1 MSDIKVTDSHLT
13 FLGKSYFRGGA
24 PEIEIG
30 SYGEK
35 KTPITKTNY
44 LEVQGKV
51 PATKL
56 KIKECVTVDSNYA
69 GTTEA
74 DLLANI
80 NVFGVFKGSSTTAL
94 KDLKEGKLKLIQLA
108 VDNEDL
114 ESGTNDSPRVI
125 QNLIDYG
132 DDARIVDTLFL
143 VVEASVAKS
152 FEASKSIDLSVNAG
166 VAKVS
171 AEGGVSS
178 SGSSSITLSKGSA
191 FAYGLVKIKWDA
203 NQKKNKTKIVK
214 LTDDQWSLS

>member
-1 MSDIKVTDSHLT
+1 MADIKVTDSHLT

-24 PEIEIG
+24 TEVEIG

-35 KTPITKTNY
+35 KTPITKINY
-44 LEVQGKV
+44 VEVQGKV
-51 PATKL
+51 PAPKL
-56 KIKECVTVDSNYA
+56 KIKECVTVESDYT

-80 NVFGVFKGSSTTAL
+80 NVVGVFKGSSNTSL

-114 ESGTNDSPRVI
+114 ESATNASPKVI

-132 DDARIVDTLFL
+132 DDARIVDTLFV
-143 VVEASVAKS
+143 VVEASIAKN
-152 FEASKSIDLSVNAG
+152 FEADKSLSLSANAG
-166 VAKVS
+166 VVKVS
-171 AEGGVSS
+171 ADGGVSG
-178 SGSSSITLSKGSA
+178 SGSTSITLSKGSA
-191 FAYGLVKIKWDA
+191 FAYGLVKIQWDA
-203 NQKKNKTKIVK
+203 TQKKNKTRIVK

>member
-24 PEIEIG
+24 PEIEMG

-56 KIKECVTVDSNYA
+56 KIKESVTVDSSYV

-74 DLLANI
+74 NLLANI
-80 NVFGVFKGSSTTAL
+80 NAFDVFKGSSNTAL
-94 KDLKEGKLKLIQLA
+94 KDLKEGKLKFIQLA

-114 ESGTNDSPRVI
+114 EAGANDSPRVI
-125 QNLIDYG
+125 QNLVNYG
-132 DDARIVDTLFL
+132 DNARIVDTLF
-143 VVEASVAKS
+143 VVIEASVAKS
-152 FEASKSIDLSVNAG
+152 FEASKSFNLSVNAS

-171 AEGGVSS
+171 ADGGVGS
-178 SGSSSITLSKGSA
+178 SGSSSIMLSKGSA
-191 FAYGLVKIKWDA
+191 FAGRVA
-203 NQKKNKTKIVK
+203 NSGAGRRMGCARPQFHT
-214 LTDDQWSLS
+214 

>member
-24 PEIEIG
+24 PEIEMG

-56 KIKECVTVDSNYA
+56 KIKECVTVDSSYV

-74 DLLANI
+74 NLLANI
-80 NVFGVFKGSSTTAL
+80 NVFDVFKGSSNTAL

-114 ESGTNDSPRVI
+114 EAGANDSPRVI
-125 QNLIDYG
+125 RNLIDYG
-132 DDARIVDTLFL
+132 DDARIVDTLFV

-152 FEASKSIDLSVNAG
+152 FETSKSFNLSVNAG

-171 AEGGVSS
+171 ADGGVGS
-178 SGSSSITLSKGSA
+178 SGSSSIMLSKGSA
-191 FAYGLVKIKWDA
+191 FAYGLVKIQWDA